1 MRALRAADSIESM
14 GAASLPTAPKRR
26 LVQRTIADA
35 MRFVITPR
43 RPRTCAV
50 HHVLAATL
58 LALAAQTAH
67 SGVLWGRVVKVAD
80 GDTITVLDASLGQHK
95 VRLAGI
101 DAPEKAQPFGNVS
114 RLSLASQVAGKEV
127 RVHTGKVDRYGRS
140 VGVVFVGGTD
150 VNRAQLERGVAWWYR
165 GYAREQSPADR
176 VAYSRAEEGAREAR
190 RGLWADKHPVAPWDW
205 RRAGR

>member
-1 MRALRAADSIESM
+1 MQPNQWAA
-14 GAASLPTAPKRR
+14 AYPPPAPKRR
-26 LVQRTIADA
+26 RAQRTIADA
-35 MRFVITPR
+35 LRFAITPR
-43 RPRTCAV
+43 PPRTPAA
-50 HHVLAATL
+50 HHVLIAAL
-58 LALAAQTAH
+58 LVLAAQTAH
-67 SGVLWGRVVKVAD
+67 AGVLRGRVVKVAD
-80 GDTITVLDASLGQHK
+80 GDTITVLDASLSQHK

-127 RVHTGKVDRYGRS
+127 RVHTDKVDRYGRS

-190 RGLWADKHPVAPWDW
+190 RGLWADKRPVAPWDW